1 MATRSESV
9 VQSWSP
15 APQAASWI
23 TDRLETFRQRST
35 FLQDFDTRLRKETG
49 TRLLDWTDRIFTVS
63 TAELSTVGFEEDAA
77 SSVWRHP
84 DALLPAVEL
93 GVDGLAI
100 RVESVVD
107 FLNAQGFDDRI
118 SIVGDSGAAVRRA
131 CISDQNGVRV
141 SVIESHGS
149 VDWDPGN
156 DAPLSGAVS
165 RHLEAFRLRR
175 RRDFADNMNALQH
188 TERLIRAAVDELGPD
203 RACDVFFT
211 AERGYW
217 QSRNQAARVQW
228 ARQAELGMGWANH
241 DHHTYRSSRTVFSQ
255 LVRMLELLGM
265 ECRER
270 FYAGRE
276 AGWGAQVLEQPRTR
290 IIVFADVDLT
300 ADEVKQDFSHEPLRD
315 RAELGTVGLWCR
327 LHGEAFLQA
336 GLHHLEC
343 QFDFDQAREQLATL
357 GVPTMAP
364 FTDLPHLKQA
374 FTKGE
379 IWRVDERRLAAALE
393 TGAVTS
399 QQADEFRKSG
409 VLGSHLEI
417 LQRDDGYKG
426 FNQSGI
432 SDIILATDPRMQ
444 A

>member
-1 MATRSESV
+1 MATHSESG

-15 APQAASWI
+15 APQAARWI
-23 TDRLETFRQRST
+23 AERLDTFRQKSV
-35 FLQDFDTRLRKETG
+35 FLRAFDTRLREETG
-49 TRLLDWTDRIFTVS
+49 TRLLDWTDRIFTES
-63 TAELSTVGFEEDAA
+63 TAGLSAAGFAEDVDT
-77 SSVWRHP
+77 SVWRHP
-84 DALLPAVEL
+84 DALLPAVAV
-93 GVDGLAI
+93 GTDGLAI

-107 FLNAQGFDDRI
+107 FLSAQGFDDRI

-131 CISDQNGVRV
+131 CISEQNGVRV
-141 SVIESHGS
+141 FVIESHGA
-149 VDWDPGN
+149 VGWNPGK
-156 DAPLSGAVS
+156 DAPLPDAVS

-175 RRDFADNMNALQH
+175 RDFADDVDAFQH
-188 TERLIRAAVDELGPD
+188 AETLIQAAVGELGPD
-203 RACDVFFT
+203 RACDVFCQ
-211 AERGYW
+211 AERSYW
-217 QSRNQAARVQW
+217 QNRNRAARVQW
-228 ARQAELGMGWANH
+228 TRQSALGLGWANH
-241 DHHTYRSSRTVFSQ
+241 DHHTYRSGRTAFSQ
-255 LVRMLELLGM
+255 LVRLLELLGF

-276 AGWGAQVLEQPRTR
+276 AGWGAQVLEQPRAR
-290 IIVFADVDLT
+290 IVVFADVDLT
-300 ADEVKQDFSHEPLRD
+300 AEEVRQDFAHEPLCART
-315 RAELGTVGLWCR
+315 ELGTVGLWCR

-343 QFDFDQAREQLATL
+343 QFDFDRAREQLTDL

-379 IWRVDERRLAAALE
+379 IWRVDEPRLASALD
-393 TGAVTS
+393 TGAITS
-399 QQADEFRKSG
+399 QQAEEFRTSG